1 MNKQNFKVDFMDVTE
16 VFPYSENP
24 RQIGPDAVA
33 KVAKSIKEYGFASPI
48 IVNAQNVILAGHT
61 RLQAALSLGLSQVP
75 VHVRDNL
82 TDEQERAYR
91 LADNRVAEESQWDFP
106 ILTAELEALQSA
118 DFDLFLTG
126 FDPHELNKLLSPDED
141 PYADGEKGSMAE
153 NFGAPPFSVLDTRQ
167 GYWQDRKKNWDSII
181 GDQGESRENTLAAKG
196 SIMEG
201 IGSVSLLDATLAE
214 IMCRWF
220 GKPDFHAF
228 DCFAGDTVFG
238 FVAGSMGMNFTG
250 IELRKEQADLNNKRV
265 SEAELSAR
273 YINDDALNMNK
284 HIQPE
289 SMDFFFSCP
298 PYADLEQYSD
308 DPKDLSNMSHDDFF
322 EVYKSALE
330 NTYSRLKPNRFAVV
344 VTSEVRSKAGNYI
357 GLVPRTIE
365 FMVSAGYHFW
375 NEMVLINSAGTLPL
389 RAGKSMNASRKVGR
403 MHQNVL
409 VFYKGDPKK
418 IKANM
423 GSVTGGFGEHQ
434 DE

>member
-1 MNKQNFKVDFMDVTE
+1 MNKQNFKVEFMDVTE

-106 ILTAELEALQSA
+106 ILTAELEALQVD

-214 IMCRWF
+214 IICRWF
-220 GKPDFHAF
+220 GKPDFNAF

-284 HIQPE
+284 YIQPE

-344 VTSEVRSKAGNYI
+344 VTSEVRGKAGNYI

-365 FMVSAGYHFW
+365 FMVNAGYHFW

-423 GSVTGGFGEHQ
+423 GNVTGGFGDHQ
-434 DE
+434 DD